1 MYRRGYPLLL
11 IIWRKFAVN
20 ERSIKAEKKLD
31 TVMLAV
37 GTDLPGIG

>member
-11 IIWRKFAVN
+11 IIWRLFTVN
-20 ERSIKAEKKLD
+20 ERSIKAEKELD
-31 TVMLAV
+31 IVMLAV